1 MAAAML
7 TACGTTDTAD
17 TADTAATE
25 SDWQYISDKGE
36 MIIGITLFA
45 PMNYKEGDRLVGF
58 ETEFA
63 AAVCEKLGVNPKFQ
77 EIDWGQTRFQAQ
89 TQRILTVSGTV

>member
-1 MAAAML
+1 MKLKKLLALMLAVVMAAAML

-45 PMNYKEGDRLVGF
+45 PMNLS
-58 ETEFA
+58 
-63 AAVCEKLGVNPKFQ
+63 L
-77 EIDWGQTRFQAQ
+77 IH
-89 TQRILTVSGTV
+89 I